1 MAYTDDWES
10 LMNGVFGPGGK
21 LKFSQSTPQAAQPKP
36 EKPEKTQDSPLPD
49 WNAALLARQ
58 KKLDE
63 MLKQQN
69 AALKGQ
75 DAATKSALEDSRKM
89 LRDLEEDGLLAK
101 GTADAKPEHLGSFEG
116 LADEV
121 KKTVLG
127 QDAFVEGVA
136 RAMRRPF
143 VLGTEPP
150 AARNVVL
157 LCGGPGTGRHFALM
171 ETARCMAARGLL
183 QSDQIA
189 SLDLAL
195 YPNSGAEKLFLQDLY
210 AALYAPGEIVVFEHY
225 ESCYPGFLKTISDL
239 AVKGSAPLSSR
250 YLVNKEG
257 ILVDAGTALAP
268 GAVSRIDPR
277 GKYLIFFSNKGREA
291 MADHFGAAFVSA
303 LGDVCTTTPFARED
317 LAALA
322 AQQLNAL
329 ARKVQTR
336 LGLTLSAGAD
346 VRDHVAA
353 RCTPEQG
360 AAGLA
365 ACCDKIFRALSEY
378 CLQTDKK
385 LTGTVTLIARPDG
398 IDFQLGNAAPARLF
412 DLLPAAY
419 TGAVDEIKRE
429 LDELVGLAPVK
440 EYVFGLADNIQVQ
453 QRRAAAG
460 FKTASLSMHMIFTG
474 NPGTGK
480 TTIARLVARYLK
492 AIGALKGGQLIEVG
506 RGDLVGRYTGHTAPL
521 TNSVIESALGGVL
534 FIDEAYSLY
543 RGEQDSFGLEAI
555 DTLVKGM
562 EDHRDELVVILAG
575 YTKEMETFLT
585 ANSGLASRFPNKIE
599 FPDYTADE
607 LLDITTVL
615 AKGKGYRL
623 AESCTFPL
631 LGYYKR
637 RQALDSR
644 TAGNGRLARNT
655 LEKAIFNQS
664 RRLVAEPAAALDLIL
679 PGDLEF
685 EE

>member
-10 LMNGVFGPGGK
+10 LMNGVFGPGGRFK
-21 LKFSQSTPQAAQPKP
+21 AAPGASAPK
-36 EKPEKTQDSPLPD
+36 TGGSAALPD
-49 WNAALLARQ
+49 LNAALLEQQ
-58 KKLDE
+58 KRLDE
-63 MLKQQN
+63 LLKQQN
-69 AALKGQ
+69 AQLKTQ
-75 DAATKSALEDSRKM
+75 SDATAAALESSRQM
-89 LRDLEEDGLLAK
+89 LRDMEDEGLLAR
-101 GTADAKPEHLGSFEG
+101 GTTDVKPEHLGSFEG
-116 LADEV
+116 LAAEV
-121 KKTVLG
+121 RQTVLG
-127 QDAFVEGVA
+127 QDAFVDSVV

-143 VLGTEPP
+143 VLGTEAP
-150 AARNVVL
+150 AARNVIL
-157 LCGGPGTGRHFALM
+157 LTGGAGTGRHFALE

-183 QSDQIA
+183 QSDRIA
-189 SLDLAL
+189 TLDLAL

-210 AALYAPGEIVVFEHY
+210 AALHAPGEILAFEHY
-225 ESCYPGFLKTISDL
+225 ESCYPGFLKTLSDL

-268 GAVSRIDPR
+268 GAVSRIDPC
-277 GKYLIFFSNKGREA
+277 GKYLVFYSHKGREA
-291 MADHFGAAFVSA
+291 LADKFGAALVSA
-303 LGDVCTTTPFARED
+303 LGDVCETASYTRED

-329 ARKVQTR
+329 AQKIRTR

-346 VRDHVAA
+346 VRDYVAA
-353 RCTPEQG
+353 QCTAQKG

-365 ACCDKIFRALSEY
+365 ECCDHIFRALSEY
-378 CLQTDKK
+378 CLRTDKT
-385 LTGTVTLIARPDG
+385 LSGTAALSARPEGLLFRLNDG
-398 IDFQLGNAAPARLF
+398 ADQPLF

-419 TGAVDEIKRE
+419 TGALDAIRAEIN
-429 LDELVGLAPVK
+429 ELVGLAPVK
-440 EYVFGLADNIQVQ
+440 EYVFGLADNLQVQ

-460 FKTASLSMHMIFTG
+460 LKTASLSMHMIFTG

-480 TTIARLVARYLK
+480 TTIARLVAKYLK
-492 AIGALKGGQLIEVG
+492 AIGALKGGQLVEVT
-506 RGDLVGRYTGHTAPL
+506 RADLVGRYTGHTAPL

-575 YTKEMETFLT
+575 YTREMEIFLT

-599 FPDYTADE
+599 FPDYTAEE
-607 LLDITTVL
+607 LLQITHVQ
-615 AKGKGYRL
+615 AKNKGYRL
-623 AESCTFPL
+623 AESCTQPL
-631 LGYYKR
+631 LDYYAR
-637 RQALDSR
+637 WQAADAR

-655 LEKAIFNQS
+655 LEKAIFHQS

-679 PGDLEF
+679 PSDLELK
-685 EE
+685 EP

>member
-10 LMNGVFGPGGK
+10 LMNGVFGPGGRFK
-21 LKFSQSTPQAAQPKP
+21 AAPGTSAS
-36 EKPEKTQDSPLPD
+36 KTGGSAALPD
-49 WNAALLARQ
+49 LNAALLEQQ
-58 KKLDE
+58 KRLDE
-63 MLKQQN
+63 LLKQQN
-69 AALKGQ
+69 AQLRTQ
-75 DAATKSALEDSRKM
+75 SDATAAALESSRQM
-89 LRDLEEDGLLAK
+89 LRDMEDEGLLAR
-101 GTADAKPEHLGSFEG
+101 GTTDVKPEHLGSFEG
-116 LADEV
+116 LAAEV
-121 KKTVLG
+121 KQTVLG
-127 QDAFVEGVA
+127 QDAFVDSVV

-143 VLGTEPP
+143 VLGTEAP
-150 AARNVVL
+150 AARNIIL
-157 LCGGPGTGRHFALM
+157 LTGGAGTGRHFALE

-183 QSDQIA
+183 QSDRIA
-189 SLDLAL
+189 TLDLAL

-210 AALYAPGEIVVFEHY
+210 AALHAPGEILAFEHY
-225 ESCYPGFLKTISDL
+225 ESCYPGFLKTLSDL

-268 GAVSRIDPR
+268 GAVSRIDPC
-277 GKYLIFFSNKGREA
+277 GKYLIFYSHKGREA
-291 MADHFGAAFVSA
+291 LADKFGAALVSA
-303 LGDVCTTTPFARED
+303 LGDVCETASYTRED

-329 ARKVQTR
+329 AQKIRTR

-346 VRDHVAA
+346 VRDYVAA
-353 RCTPEQG
+353 QCTAQKG
-360 AAGLA
+360 AAGLS
-365 ACCDKIFRALSEY
+365 ACTDRIFRALSEY
-378 CLQTDKK
+378 CLRTDET
-385 LTGTVTLIARPDG
+385 LTGTVTLTAGPEGVLFRLNDG
-398 IDFQLGNAAPARLF
+398 ADQPLF

-419 TGAVDEIKRE
+419 TGALDAIRAEIN
-429 LDELVGLAPVK
+429 ELVGLAPVK
-440 EYVFGLADNIQVQ
+440 EYVFGLADNLQVQ

-460 FKTASLSMHMIFTG
+460 LKTASLSMHMIFTG

-492 AIGALKGGQLIEVG
+492 AIGALKGGQLVEVT
-506 RGDLVGRYTGHTAPL
+506 RADLVGRYTGHTAPL

-575 YTKEMETFLT
+575 YTREMENFLT
-585 ANSGLASRFPNKIE
+585 ANSGLASRFPNRIE
-599 FPDYTADE
+599 FPDYTAVE
-607 LLDITTVL
+607 LLQITQVL
-615 AKGKGYRL
+615 AKNKGYTL
-623 AESCTFPL
+623 AEACTEPL
-631 LGYYKR
+631 LGYYAR
-637 RQALDSR
+637 WQESDAR

-655 LEKAIFNQS
+655 LEKAIFHQS

-679 PGDLEF
+679 PSDLELK
-685 EE
+685 EP